1 MSASKPPPS
10 VPGSP
15 VTPAHA
21 DLATTAMPLH
31 AGLATTAEPL
41 HAHAATTA
49 LAVGGGADRPPAQG
63 PRQSSYAA
71 GESLQLGDYRLTIE
85 RLLFVGGQAELYV
98 VQGGPAPRAVLK
110 LYTQGARPKP
120 DVLDRWRALP
130 CNAIIALL
138 DADPYC
144 EPRAWELLA
153 FAEGG
158 PLTGGS
164 NAANGPCRDPAR
176 LRSIIEQAAAA
187 LNTLH
192 TAGGVVH
199 RDVSPDNFLW
209 LDAARSRLVLSDLGS
224 SSILSGG
231 AAKSGTIRGKLP
243 FMAPEELLPMG
254 DGVVV
259 GPPADF
265 YALGIMVLTL
275 WSGQHPFVGR
285 EADQIALKS
294 RGAVPMP
301 EDLPPDIRSLAEAL
315 LLPANIRLTY
325 DGIRNWLAG
334 QTIPRV
340 AAVRTVSYPRLTVR
354 PAQGAP
360 YEVDTPA
367 GLARFLRD
375 EPVAGERFLYAWNMR
390 EWASADAGLVADLTD
405 IVEKEFPKNR
415 AAGRQKAAYL
425 LDATLPFVGPDGA
438 VCRDYAELSA
448 WLEGDPGRPKGL
460 VDPGHPLWLYL
471 TTRPENELRDAM
483 AELDADVRQGKPE
496 ATAVIRHY
504 LMQYAAAGS
513 WTDSD
518 GTAVTDIEDFRARLA
533 DRATECFRKL
543 LDPADPLTLWLDT
556 YLPGTAARVGRL
568 RTLSRETRA
577 TLAPID
583 WMAVVLNQVKA
594 IHEVRLAEP
603 EDAWREELWAR
614 AAHGYA
620 GMGEFLDGWWRVVL
634 DGRFETAA
642 LAWLATRPESGA
654 RRQVVIALL
663 ANDWPVTLKP
673 LSEVLATCF
682 AALPPWNNDSAD
694 AEVLQGAGAAV
705 VKQLE
710 AVRNAAPEEDRK
722 LVAVEAAAAF
732 ALASAQARSG
742 APSWWDALLAT
753 IGGGL
758 ADTVREAFAA
768 FRSAP
773 NVLSELVARRNAMQR
788 ALAGFE
794 IPALARWSAED
805 ARREKLGRELVSA
818 EARTRDGRL
827 QVINDKAIELRG
839 TPHAKTLAGLKT
851 SQPPLARKLY
861 RSGLWLFLGV
871 GGFGAALF
879 AAGGIDLE
887 HNFVPERELLAVIPL
902 LAAWAFLGVVAWIAV
917 RSFFGRRAA
926 LLGAFG
932 SLIAGSGLLRTGG
945 ELFRPA
951 SNRLAV
957 GLLLTGWLAVAL
969 YLRWRHTRQVV
980 AKAEMEGRS
989 VPPNLAA
996 GVREA
1001 CDDAET
1007 LARAAL
1013 AERWLML
1020 HAVLALAVDPAQV
1033 QLGDVPGGGTQA
1045 AG

>member
-1 MSASKPPPS
+1 MSASETPAPIQ
-10 VPGSP
+10 GSP
-15 VTPAHA
+15 ATPAHVDMA
-21 DLATTAMPLH
+21 TTAMPVHAAIATTAAPLHAQVATTAMPL
-31 AGLATTAEPL
+31 
-41 HAHAATTA
+41 
-49 LAVGGGADRPPAQG
+49 GGGADRPLAQA

-71 GESLQLGDYRLTIE
+71 GETLQLGGHRLTIE

-130 CNAIIALL
+130 PDAIIALL
-138 DADPYC
+138 DADPHC

-164 NAANGPCRDPAR
+164 DAADGPHRDPAR
-176 LRSIIEQAAAA
+176 LRSIIQQAAAA

-192 TAGGVVH
+192 IAGGVVH

-209 LDAARSRLVLSDLGS
+209 LDAARTRLVLSDLGS

-275 WSGQHPFVGR
+275 WAGQHPFVGR

-301 EDLPPDIRSLAEAL
+301 DDLPPDFRSLVEAL
-315 LLPANIRLTY
+315 LLPANIRITY

-334 QTIPRV
+334 QAIPRM

-360 YEVDTPA
+360 YEVDNPA

-425 LDATLPFVGPDGA
+425 LDSTLPFTAPDGA
-438 VCRDYAELSA
+438 VCKDYAELSG
-448 WLEGDPGRPKGL
+448 WLEGDPARPKGL

-471 TTRPENELRDAM
+471 ATRPENELREAM
-483 AELDADVRQGKPE
+483 AELDGDVRQGKPE

-513 WTDSD
+513 WTDGD
-518 GTAVTDIEDFRARLA
+518 GTVVTDIDVFRARLA
-533 DRATECFRKL
+533 ARAAECFRKL

-556 YLPGTAARVGRL
+556 HLPGTAERVGRL
-568 RTLSRETRA
+568 RTLSVQTRA
-577 TLAPID
+577 TLASID
-583 WMAVVLNQVKA
+583 WMACALNQVKA
-594 IHEVRLAEP
+594 IHGVSLAEP
-603 EDAWREELWAR
+603 EDAWREEVWAR
-614 AAHGYA
+614 AAAGYA
-620 GMGEFLDGWWRVVL
+620 GMGQFMDGWWRVAR
-634 DGRFETAA
+634 DGRFEAAA

-663 ANDWPVTLKP
+663 ANEWQVLLKP
-673 LSEVLATCF
+673 LSAVLATCF
-682 AALPPWNNDSAD
+682 AALPPWTSDPAD
-694 AEVLQGAGAAV
+694 AAVLQAAGGAV

-710 AVRNAAPEEDRK
+710 AIRDAAPEGNRK

-732 ALASAQARSG
+732 ALAAAQTRAG
-742 APSWWDALLAT
+742 APGWWDALLAWV
-753 IGGGL
+753 GGQL

-768 FRSAP
+768 YQSAP
-773 NVLSELVARRNAMQR
+773 NVLSELVARRNELQR
-788 ALAGFE
+788 ALAGFRS
-794 IPALARWSAED
+794 PALARWSAED
-805 ARREKLGRELVSA
+805 ARRQVLERELASQ
-818 EARTRDGRL
+818 EGKTRDSRL

-839 TPHAKTLAGLKT
+839 SPHAKTLAGLKAT
-851 SQPPLARKLY
+851 QPPLARKLY
-861 RSGLWLFLGV
+861 RSGLALLVGV
-871 GGFGAALF
+871 GGF
-879 AAGGIDLE
+879 
-887 HNFVPERELLAVIPL
+887 
-902 LAAWAFLGVVAWIAV
+902 LAAMWVAMHVDLQRFADQDKVFIIPILVAWASLGVVGWVVTRA
-917 RSFFGRRAA
+917 FFGRFVSLVGAIAGLNVGYRILDTNGVLLGFPRIRGAIGLVVTLWLAAA
-926 LLGAFG
+926 LL
-932 SLIAGSGLLRTGG
+932 
-945 ELFRPA
+945 
-951 SNRLAV
+951 
-957 GLLLTGWLAVAL
+957 
-969 YLRWRHTRQVV
+969 LRWRHSRQVV
-980 AKAEMEGRS
+980 AKAATEGRT
-989 VPPNLAA
+989 VPPELAA
-996 GVREA
+996 STRKA
-1001 CDDAET
+1001 CDDAEA
-1007 LARAAL
+1007 LARASFG
-1013 AERWLML
+1013 ERWLML

-1033 QLGDVPGGGTQA
+1033 QLGNIPGGPAQA
-1045 AG
+1045 AA